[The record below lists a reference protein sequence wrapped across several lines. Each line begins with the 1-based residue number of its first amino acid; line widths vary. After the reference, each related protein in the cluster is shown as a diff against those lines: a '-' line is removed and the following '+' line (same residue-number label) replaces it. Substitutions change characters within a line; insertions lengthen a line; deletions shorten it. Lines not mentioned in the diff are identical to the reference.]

1 MYAHVAVVR
10 GHVIYLVGVEG
21 IINKK
26 NNYMFNYNIH
36 VCNQSIQH
44 SEILVTDGRWIY
56 GALQTRST
64 HFFQI
69 EEHSTERFK
78 SELVMRFLT
87 KKTKLLGSARDG
99 LHELIDQKDPVAM
112 YKY

>member
-1 MYAHVAVVR
+1 MFLYDGNRANKYMYAHVAVVR

-44 SEILVTDGRWIY
+44 SEILVTDGR
-56 GALQTRST
+56 
-64 HFFQI
+64 
-69 EEHSTERFK
+69 
-78 SELVMRFLT
+78 
-87 KKTKLLGSARDG
+87 
-99 LHELIDQKDPVAM
+99 
-112 YKY
+112 